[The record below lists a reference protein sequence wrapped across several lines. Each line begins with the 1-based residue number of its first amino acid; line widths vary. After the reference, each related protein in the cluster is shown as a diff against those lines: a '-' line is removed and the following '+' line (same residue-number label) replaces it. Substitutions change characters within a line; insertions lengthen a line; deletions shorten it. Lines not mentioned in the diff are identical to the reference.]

1 MKKALLFSVVVCLFI
16 VAAQAQSCDPGDLS
30 ISGLSHY
37 NKSMEYIEH
46 LDLGTH
52 EKAVGELEALIKTD
66 SLWCDGVYKQLGYL
80 CELIYNDSKNNI
92 AKQRKFLKKAVHY
105 YKVYLRFN
113 ENDRAVI
120 NNVSKLE
127 SLLDIGQTTINNSI
141 KIEMVYVEGMLNKD
155 TTDCIHSF
163 YISKYEVT
171 QAQWEA
177 VMGTKPSYFK
187 GPNLPVENIL
197 PENSSVKTGYA
208 LFINELNRIT
218 GAKYRIPTVIEWQ
231 YAAKGGIN
239 QENYAYSGSHSPYK
253 VGWLPE
259 NSDNRTHPVGEKE
272 PNILGI
278 YDMTGNVAEIT
289 LCSEYGSGFR
299 LCGGSAL
306 MMHGGSTIPLN
317 GEESCRIDYT
327 LNPFTSYNH
336 LENRYY
342 AAGYGNLNYYLI
354 SSGIRLLREI
364 DYSNMSEEEK
374 KWDALIYNK
383 KMAQEKSRQKEEKA
397 YEEMIK
403 KIEYKNSFY
412 PIIQSDGNWVD
423 INIGYDFDSKVPIA
437 YATISPGPIYASAL
451 VFDSAS
457 FFYSAG
463 ASLKIVNRFN
473 LRLGLAYSA
482 QNSLF
487 GMDVGLGKQ
496 WKNFGVSGGALL
508 FQNDE
513 IIPHLEIECYRI
525 KAGAIRYKK
534 QLIPTLGAH
543 FDMSKSKWKSKWE
556 FNISSIYGYDF
567 KDKHHIMGLTGF
579 YAPFYVSGMYQ
590 TDKNYCVTIGGV
602 STIFDSECWGV
613 HGALAYSSSDN
624 FGIDIG
630 LTYSGNED
638 GVALGNLSV
647 GALIYKDKI
656 IPTVGLGG
664 AGGFGALGIAGII
677 AAVIWGSYELY
688 MGVKNN

>member
-1 MKKALLFSVVVCLFI
+1 MKKALLFSFFVCLFSI
-16 VAAQAQSCDPGDLS
+16 DVQAQSCDPEDLS
-30 ISGLSHY
+30 ISGLSHF

-52 EKAVGELEALIKTD
+52 EKAVEELESLIKTD

-92 AKQRKFLKKAVHY
+92 AKQQKYLRKTIRY

-113 ENDRAVI
+113 ENDRTVI
-120 NNVSKLE
+120 EKVSSLE
-127 SLLDIGQTTINNSI
+127 SLLDIGQNSINNSI

-177 VMGTKPSYFK
+177 VMGTNPSYFK
-187 GPNLPVENIL
+187 GSNLPVENIL
-197 PENSSVKTGYA
+197 PEKPSSKTGYI

-218 GAKYRIPTVIEWQ
+218 GAKYRIPTVDEWQ
-231 YAAKGGIN
+231 YAAKGGKN
-239 QENYAYSGSHSPYK
+239 QENYAYSGSQTPYK

-259 NSDNRTHPVGEKE
+259 NSDYRTHPVGEKE

-289 LCSEYGSGFR
+289 SSSEYGSGFR

-306 MMHGGSTIPLN
+306 MRHGGNTIPLN
-317 GEESCRIDYT
+317 GEESCKIDYT
-327 LNPFTSYNH
+327 LDPFTSSNSRNY
-336 LENRYY
+336 LENIYY

-383 KMAQEKSRQKEEKA
+383 KRTQEYYQQIWEEA
-397 YEEMIK
+397 YEKELK
-403 KIEYKNSFY
+403 KIEYKNSFF

-423 INIGYDFDSKVPIA
+423 INIGYDYDSKVPIA
-437 YATISPGPIYASAL
+437 YASISPGPIYASAL

-463 ASLKIVNRFN
+463 ASLRIINRFN
-473 LRLGLAYSA
+473 LRLGLAYSS
-482 QNSLF
+482 QNKMF

-513 IIPHLEIECYRI
+513 IIPHFEIECYGF

-534 QLIPTLGAH
+534 QVIPMLGTH
-543 FDMSKSKWKSKWE
+543 FDMAKSKWD

-567 KDKHHIMGLTGF
+567 KDKNHLMGLTGF
-579 YAPFYVSGMYQ
+579 YGPFYVSGMYQ
-590 TDKNYCVTIGGV
+590 TNKNYCVTVGGA
-602 STIFDSECWGV
+602 STIFDSECWGF

-630 LTYSGNED
+630 LTYSGNEE
-638 GVALGNLSV
+638 GVLMGNLSV
-647 GALIYKDKI
+647 GALIYRDKI

-664 AGGFGALGIAGII
+664 AGGFEALGVAGII
-677 AAVIWGSYELY
+677 AAIIWGGYELY
-688 MGVKNN
+688 WGVKNN